1 MPVSPLFLGSV
12 LDLNVNIQ
20 YLEIFLI
27 QLRISAKTHMKNSR
41 SAFWIEYLHFG
52 AERATG
58 RYLVE
63 GIISNYTLTTPPTP
77 WLSLLTHFK
86 PIIVDF

>member
-20 YLEIFLI
+20 DLKISLI
-27 QLRISAKTHMKNSR
+27 QLKISAKTHMKNSR
-41 SAFWIEYLHFG
+41 SAFWVEYLCFG

-58 RYLVE
+58 RYLFE
-63 GIISNYTLTTPPTP
+63 GIISNYTLTTPPIP
-77 WLSLLTHFK
+77 WFSLLTHFQ